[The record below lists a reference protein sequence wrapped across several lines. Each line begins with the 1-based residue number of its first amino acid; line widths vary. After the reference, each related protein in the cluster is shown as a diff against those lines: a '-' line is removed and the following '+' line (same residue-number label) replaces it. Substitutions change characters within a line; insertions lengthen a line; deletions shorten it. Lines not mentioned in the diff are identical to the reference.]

1 MYTRTRTHVLS
12 IARRRIPSFF
22 LAVFET
28 PLCVGAFSKEVSLLS
43 LKYWALK
50 KASVRCRKSGVRI
63 EIKSTKILFHATYT
77 QESVLE

>member
-1 MYTRTRTHVLS
+1 MYTRMHAHVHVLN

-22 LAVFET
+22 LAAFEM

-63 EIKSTKILFHATYT
+63 EIKNTSMQSTHKNLI
-77 QESVLE
+77 